1 MKLIKKSLAVMIA
14 LTLVCL
20 SVVAGM
26 AASTRYAEGGYY
38 YSFLNNN
45 EVELAGRS
53 DEMEVVTVPA
63 ILGQRAV
70 TVVANRAFKDDT
82 AITGL
87 DFSQASNLCVIGMY
101 SFAGCSS
108 LNTKLTI
115 PATVSSIELC
125 AFQNCSSLPEV
136 EIAANVSEI
145 PAQCFNGCTS
155 LQQVTLNDGLQT
167 ISNYAFANCTS
178 LSYVAIPASVT
189 SIADSAFNNDPNLTL
204 GVYYGSY
211 AYDYAVAKGISYTLL
226 DNVKLGD
233 ANGDGL
239 VNVNDITTMQRGIA
253 EMTTLEGIYLHAA
266 DIDGNGECSIDDAT
280 YVQMF
285 LAEYELTYPIDE
297 VMTQ

>member
-1 MKLIKKSLAVMIA
+1 MKRVLLLICSLSISILFVCTLYYLENRSVRENITKQGV
-14 LTLVCL
+14 LTLRGKN
-20 SVVAGM
+20 AIPK
-26 AASTRYAEGGYY
+26 
-38 YSFLNNN
+38 
-45 EVELAGRS
+45 
-53 DEMEVVTVPA
+53 EMFQERTDIVEVVIEDGITE
-63 ILGQRAV
+63 IG
-70 TVVANRAFKDDT
+70 NSSFK
-82 AITGL
+82 GC
-87 DFSQASNLCVIGMY
+87 SNL
-101 SFAGCSS
+101 
-108 LNTKLTI
+108 TKITI
-115 PATVSSIELC
+115 PETVYSIEMC
-125 AFQNCSSLPEV
+125 AFQNCSSIPEV

-145 PAQCFNGCTS
+145 PAQCFNGCSS
-155 LQQVTLNDGLQT
+155 LQQATLNDGLQT

>member
-53 DEMEVVTVPA
+53 DEMDVVTVPA

-87 DFSQASNLCVIGMY
+87 DFSQASNLLVIGVY

-108 LNTKLTI
+108 LNTKITI
-115 PATVSSIELC
+115 PETVYSIEMC
-125 AFQNCSSLPEV
+125 AFQNCSSIPEV

-155 LQQVTLNDGLQT
+155 LQQATLNDGLQT

>member
-1 MKLIKKSLAVMIA
+1 MAEPEELTGAMIWLCSKTATYMTGGEVTIDGVVYSLWPNENLA
-14 LTLVCL
+14 
-20 SVVAGM
+20 SVKDG
-26 AASTRYAEGGYY
+26 SKFEGK
-38 YSFLNNN
+38 
-45 EVELAGRS
+45 ELHL
-53 DEMEVVTVPA
+53 PA
-63 ILGQRAV
+63 FIDNGGTKYPLKTIGGE
-70 TVVANRAFKDDT
+70 AFKDCKGIEKIVIPESVT
-82 AITGL
+82 T
-87 DFSQASNLCVIGMY
+87 IGMRAFSGCSALKSVIIPKSLTTFY
-101 SFAGCSS
+101 SNRVFAGCSS
-108 LNTKLTI
+108 L
-115 PATVSSIELC
+115 
-125 AFQNCSSLPEV
+125 
-136 EIAANVSEI
+136 
-145 PAQCFNGCTS
+145 
-155 LQQVTLNDGLQT
+155 QQATLNDGLQT

-189 SIADSAFNNDPNLTL
+189 SIADSAFNNDPNLT
-204 GVYYGSY
+204 
-211 AYDYAVAKGISYTLL
+211 DYAVAKGISYTLL

>member
-1 MKLIKKSLAVMIA
+1 MKKVIMLSLLLLPLCLRAQEFDFAKKVNGN
-14 LTLVCL
+14 TLYFYIT
-20 SVVAGM
+20 
-26 AASTRYAEGGYY
+26 STGGKNGATVEVTYP
-38 YSFLNNN
+38 SDN
-45 EVELAGRS
+45 EDQPWKGYRKPS
-53 DEMEVVTVPA
+53 
-63 ILGQRAV
+63 GQ
-70 TVVANRAFKDDT
+70 
-82 AITGL
+82 
-87 DFSQASNLCVIGMY
+87 
-101 SFAGCSS
+101 
-108 LNTKLTI
+108 LTI
-115 PATVSSIELC
+115 PETVYSIEMC
-125 AFQNCSSLPEV
+125 AFQNCSSIPEV